1 MRNIS
6 AVVTFLSFCLLAA
19 FIFTIV
25 DNIMFPNNTP
35 NILKAQAKTNECKIY
50 HDKAKELAEKSAKD
64 LPPGITMDF
73 DPRIAESNA
82 SIAYSQIY
90 NNCWRWGE

>member
-6 AVVTFLSFCLLAA
+6 AVVTFLIFCLLAA

-64 LPPGITMDF
+64 LPDGQTIYF
-73 DPRIAESNA
+73 DPRMAKSNS

-90 NNCWRWGE
+90 RNCKEWGE